1 MNKVAGNNGNGLRN
15 GPLYPSERQ
24 DALVQILRERRFA
37 SLHDLAESLH
47 VSEVTVRRDLKRLKE
62 YGLVRTVIGGA
73 ELAGSA
79 TEPPFRYKRV
89 LKPQEK
95 EAIAR
100 RALDLI
106 HSGMTISLSAGT
118 TTWTLAKLMKPG
130 NLSGQV
136 TFITNSV
143 NVATALQNNGW
154 PEIVLCGGNFRTPSD
169 ALVGPLAELTLRRLY
184 SDILFL
190 GIHGMDVERG
200 LMTPNLLEQST
211 NRALIEQSGQV
222 VVLADH
228 SKWGAMATARVATWD
243 EVGLLITDSAGGQ
256 AQVEALRKMGVRVDV
271 AESGADGAPARPGP
285 APLEST

>member
-1 MNKVAGNNGNGLRN
+1 MNTTTGNNGGGPRN

-24 DALVQILRERRFA
+24 DALVEILRERHFA
-37 SLHDLAESLH
+37 SLHDLAESLN

-62 YGLVRTVIGGA
+62 HGLVRTVVGGA

-95 EAIAR
+95 EVIAR
-100 RALDLI
+100 RALELI
-106 HSGMTISLSAGT
+106 HPGMTISLSAGT

-143 NVATALQNNGW
+143 NVAIALQNNGW
-154 PEIVLCGGNFRTPSD
+154 AEIVLCGGNFRTPSD

-211 NRALIEQSGQV
+211 NRALIEQSGHV

-243 EVGLLITDSAGGQ
+243 EVNLLITDSAGGQ
-256 AQVEALRKMGVRVDV
+256 AQVEALRKMGVHVDV
-271 AESGADGAPARPGP
+271 AESDPDGTPAKPGP
-285 APLEST
+285 AALELT

>member
-1 MNKVAGNNGNGLRN
+1 MNRAAENNSTRPRSA
-15 GPLYPSERQ
+15 PLYPSERQ

-62 YGLVRTVIGGA
+62 YGLVRTVVGGA

-79 TEPPFRYKRV
+79 AEPPFRYKRV

-100 RALDLI
+100 QALGLV

-118 TTWTLAKLMKPG
+118 TTWTLAKLMKPRD
-130 NLSGQV
+130 LPGQV

-154 PEIVLCGGNFRTPSD
+154 SEIVLCGGIFRTRSD
-169 ALVGPLAELTLRRLY
+169 ALVGPLAELTLRQLY

-190 GIHGMDVERG
+190 GIHGMDVEHG
-200 LMTPNLLEQST
+200 LMTPNLLEQSA
-211 NRALIEQSGQV
+211 NRVLIEQSARI

-243 EVGLLITDSAGGQ
+243 EVSLLITDSGGGQ
-256 AQVEALRKMGVRVDV
+256 GQVEALRQLGVQVDV
-271 AESGADGAPARPGP
+271 AELGPDGFLPDSA
-285 APLEST
+285 STPPDLN